1 MIKLEK
7 SYYLI
12 KALLNKTATNSAYQR
27 KWFMEVSD
35 SICSNLISSIR
46 LKKGLSRNVTLTN
59 FILCL

>member
-1 MIKLEK
+1 MIKLDK
-7 SYYLI
+7 SFYLI

-35 SICSNLISSIR
+35 SICSKLISSIR

>member
-7 SYYLI
+7 SYFLI

-35 SICSNLISSIR
+35 SICSKLISSIR
-46 LKKGLSRNVTLTN
+46 LKKGLSLNVTLTN
-59 FILCL
+59 FFLCL

>member
-7 SYYLI
+7 SYFLT

-35 SICSNLISSIR
+35 SICSKLISSIR
-46 LKKGLSRNVTLTN
+46 LKKGHSRNVTLTN

>member
-7 SYYLI
+7 SYFLI

-35 SICSNLISSIR
+35 SICSKLISSIR

-59 FILCL
+59 FVLCL

>member
-1 MIKLEK
+1 MIKLDK

-27 KWFMEVSD
+27 KWFLEVSE

-46 LKKGLSRNVTLTN
+46 HKKGLSRNL
-59 FILCL
+59 I

>member
-7 SYYLI
+7 SYYLT
-12 KALLNKTATNSAYQR
+12 KASLNKTGITSAYQR

-46 LKKGLSRNVTLTN
+46 HKKGLSRNL
-59 FILCL
+59 I

>member
-27 KWFMEVSD
+27 EMVYGSF
-35 SICSNLISSIR
+35 
-46 LKKGLSRNVTLTN
+46 
-59 FILCL
+59 

>member
-1 MIKLEK
+1 MIKLDK
-7 SYYLI
+7 SYFLI

-35 SICSNLISSIR
+35 SICSKLISSIR

>member
-1 MIKLEK
+1 MIKLDK

-35 SICSNLISSIR
+35 SICSKLISSIR

-59 FILCL
+59 FFLCL

>member
-1 MIKLEK
+1 MIKLDK

-46 LKKGLSRNVTLTN
+46 LKKGLSRNVTLMN

>member
-1 MIKLEK
+1 MIKLDK
-7 SYYLI
+7 SYYFR
-12 KALLNKTATNSAYQR
+12 KALLNKTAIISAYQM

-35 SICSNLISSIR
+35 SICSKLMSSIR

>member
-1 MIKLEK
+1 MIKLDK

-12 KALLNKTATNSAYQR
+12 KALLNKTAANSAYQR
-27 KWFMEVSD
+27 KWFLEVSE

>member
-1 MIKLEK
+1 MIKLDK

-35 SICSNLISSIR
+35 SICSKLISSIR

>member
-1 MIKLEK
+1 
-7 SYYLI
+7 LI

-27 KWFMEVSD
+27 KWFLEVSE

>member
-1 MIKLEK
+1 MIKLDK

-27 KWFMEVSD
+27 KRFMEVSD

-46 LKKGLSRNVTLTN
+46 HERGLSRNVTLSN
-59 FILCL
+59 FVLCL

>member
-35 SICSNLISSIR
+35 SICSKLISSIR